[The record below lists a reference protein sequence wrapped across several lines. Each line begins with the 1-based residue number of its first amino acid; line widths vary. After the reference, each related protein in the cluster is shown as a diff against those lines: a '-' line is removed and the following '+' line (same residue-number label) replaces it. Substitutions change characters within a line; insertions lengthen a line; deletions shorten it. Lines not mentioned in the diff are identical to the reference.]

1 MSYVQ
6 GKHLPPVNAETAP
19 YWEGCREGELRL
31 QRCAACAGLQFYP
44 RLLCSHCG
52 ARELTWAVASGNG
65 RVRSF
70 TIVRRAVSAAY
81 EQDVPYVVALIELQ
95 EGPTMMSNVV
105 GCDPEAVEI
114 GMPVR
119 VTFERWTDEISMPL
133 FQPV

>member
-6 GKHLPPVNAETAP
+6 GKHLPPVNSETAP

-52 ARELTWAVASGNG
+52 ARDLTWVAASGNG

-105 GCDPEAVEI
+105 GCDPEAVAI